1 MTNITK
7 LLATIFLVVLT
18 LNLASAVVINS
29 VSVDPLS
36 PGEEGKIDIE
46 VENIFADDVTDVS
59 ISLSL
64 ANLPFIPLGASE
76 DSVDEIKEDDS
87 EDFIFTIK
95 ASNDAVPGDY
105 EIPYTLQYD
114 FENKTKTREGSL
126 GVKVEASPELTFSA
140 NLDNPVAE
148 QKGKITLKIVNQG
161 FSDAR
166 FLSVRIIPNGFTLL
180 SDAEVY
186 IGNVDSDDFETAS
199 FDVKFDKTNPTF
211 EAIVSYKDFDNKQ
224 ITKNVDLPLNVYTKE
239 KALELGII
247 QKSNVALYIGVAV
260 FLVLVW
266 ILWRILRKRARLKR
280 SMEARR

>member
-1 MTNITK
+1 MVLIMTVNPGFSNQKYLSEMESKIKK
-7 LLATIFLVVLT
+7 LRSLY
-18 LNLASAVVINS
+18 
-29 VSVDPLS
+29 P
-36 PGEEGKIDIE
+36 KIDIE
-46 VENIFADDVTDVS
+46 VENIFSDDVTDVS

-126 GVKVEASPELTFSA
+126 GVRVEASPELTFSA
-140 NLDNPVAE
+140 NLDNPVVE

-166 FLSVRIIPNGFTLL
+166 FLSVRIIPSGFTLL

-186 IGNVDSDDFETAS
+186 IGNVDSDDF
-199 FDVKFDKTNPTF
+199 
-211 EAIVSYKDFDNKQ
+211 
-224 ITKNVDLPLNVYTKE
+224 
-239 KALELGII
+239 
-247 QKSNVALYIGVAV
+247 
-260 FLVLVW
+260 
-266 ILWRILRKRARLKR
+266 
-280 SMEARR
+280 